1 MLAHWSNSPRVD
13 ISLHSYIIP
22 ILSYSV
28 LLLLNTACLVE
39 KQQISILKSLDWSE
53 EGSNP
58 RSTALKAMTIAI
70 KSRFMNW

>member
-1 MLAHWSNSPRVD
+1 
-13 ISLHSYIIP
+13 
-22 ILSYSV
+22 
-28 LLLLNTACLVE
+28 LV
-39 KQQISILKSLDWSE
+39 WSE